1 MLVPHD
7 VLLEPGDLFSTGQLD
22 LPVNIGDA
30 VTKQIQE
37 ALLGEQGSEDS
48 VGRSIVCQ
56 VRDVFG
62 RTLDGKAVS
71 MRQDDSLIFFRYLV
85 VAIPDDAYV
94 KFRVCFAEYIEEDLI
109 AGGGGVEGPLNRNN
123 PFVVVL
129 LIVGEDHQ
137 LRDVD
142 EATEPLVLHPG
153 LNAVLF
159 GKDTLG
165 IVGLLNLNESKRETV
180 NKTRNVGAEVVA
192 AFLILTG
199 EFCGDVPLVVVR
211 VGKINQLDATDG
223 R

>member
-1 MLVPHD
+1 MLF
-7 VLLEPGDLFSTGQLD
+7 EPGDLFSTGQFD
-22 LPVNIGDA
+22 LSVDVSNA

-37 ALLGEQGSEDS
+37 ALLGEQGREDS

-56 VRDVFG
+56 VRDVLG
-62 RTLDGKAVS
+62 RTLNGEAVAVS
-71 MRQDDSLIFFRYLV
+71 QDDSLVFLRYLV

-94 KFRVCFAEYIEEDLI
+94 KFRVCFAEYIEEYLI
-109 AGGGGVEGPLNRNN
+109 AGCGGIEGTLNRDY

-129 LIVGEDHQ
+129 LIVRKDHQ
-137 LRDVD
+137 LRNVD

-153 LNAVLF
+153 LYAVLLS
-159 GKDTLG
+159 KDTLS
-165 IVGLLNLNESKRETV
+165 IVGLLDLNESEREAV
-180 NKTRNVGAEVVA
+180 NKTRDVGAEIVA

-211 VGKINQLDATDG
+211 VGKINQLNATDG